1 MCPQGLVQVGPW
13 ILERTS
19 TWFGSGSWSLD
30 TKQLSSNQRPTAALR
45 LIPELFPFASMT
57 NYVTKHFLGQ
67 VPIFPTCQKPSS
79 TSFYCWNFSCT
90 QIFQDCIIKHWVIF
104 LFHKLYLACSFG
116 LNTNKQ
122 SPKERDVTCRIH
134 KNRRESKSTLDL
146 WLWFH

>member
-13 ILERTS
+13 ILERTR
-19 TWFGSGSWSLD
+19 TWFGSGSWWLD
-30 TKQLSSNQRPTAALR
+30 TEQLSSIQRPTVALR
-45 LIPELFPFASMT
+45 LSPEIFPFASMT

-67 VPIFPTCQKPSS
+67 VPIFSTCQKPSS
-79 TSFYCWNFSCT
+79 TSFYCCNFSCI

-104 LFHKLYLACSFG
+104 FFYLTCSFG

-122 SPKERDVTCRIH
+122 NPKDKDVTCRIH
-134 KNRRESKSTLDL
+134 KNRRESKSILGL